1 MLSNLQI
8 ILVAGAALLFLVIL
22 YLFFRPL
29 FTRKLTQNSLD
40 DSSSMLFQEGVE
52 QGTLGF
58 EDEAFQEQEL
68 IILNLVSMDKSNFDM
83 NQVLTL
89 LKNLDAK
96 YVNGFFSYRDLG
108 GREIYRI
115 ASGINPGLLDSDT
128 QTHVLLMAL
137 DLYQAI
143 DPVKAFETMLESA
156 SGISEKLH
164 ASICDSARAPLSKQ
178 MIEHLKLELKKL
190 AILNPCEV
198 FLRNEQAKQEI
209 HFYPRKNTL
218 S

>member
-22 YLFFRPL
+22 YLFFRPF
-29 FTRKLTQNSLD
+29 FTRKLIQNSLD

-58 EDEAFQEQEL
+58 EDEDEAFQEQEL

-156 SGISEKLH
+156 SGVSEKLH

-178 MIEHLKLELKKL
+178 MIEHLKSR
-190 AILNPCEV
+190 A
-198 FLRNEQAKQEI
+198 QEI
-209 HFYPRKNTL
+209 SHLKSMRSISEK
-218 S
+218 

>member
-8 ILVAGAALLFLVIL
+8 ILVAGASLLFLVIL

-29 FTRKLTQNSLD
+29 FTRKLIQNSLD

-58 EDEAFQEQEL
+58 EDEDEAFQEQEL

-178 MIEHLKLELKKL
+178 MIEHLKSR
-190 AILNPCEV
+190 A
-198 FLRNEQAKQEI
+198 QEI
-209 HFYPRKNTL
+209 SHLKSMRSISEK
-218 S
+218 

>member
-29 FTRKLTQNSLD
+29 FTRKLIQKSLD

-58 EDEAFQEQEL
+58 EDEDEAFQEQEL

-178 MIEHLKLELKKL
+178 MIEHLKSR
-190 AILNPCEV
+190 A
-198 FLRNEQAKQEI
+198 QEI
-209 HFYPRKNTL
+209 SHLKSMRSISEK
-218 S
+218 

>member
-1 MLSNLQI
+1 MPSNIQI
-8 ILVAGAALLFLVIL
+8 ILVAGAAVLFLVIL

-29 FTRKLTQNSLD
+29 FTRKLIQNSLD
-40 DSSSMLFQEGVE
+40 DSQSMLFEEEIE

-58 EDEAFQEQEL
+58 EDTNDLTQEQEL

-115 ASGINPGLLDSDT
+115 ASGINPGLLNSDT

-137 DLYQAI
+137 DLHKAI

-178 MIEHLKLELKKL
+178 MIEHLKSR
-190 AILNPCEV
+190 A
-198 FLRNEQAKQEI
+198 QEI
-209 HFYPRKNTL
+209 SHLKSMRSISEK
-218 S
+218 

>member
-1 MLSNLQI
+1 MPSNLQI
-8 ILVAGAALLFLVIL
+8 ILVSGAALLFLVIL

-29 FTRKLTQNSLD
+29 FTRKLTQNTLN
-40 DSSSMLFQEGVE
+40 DSSSMLFKEGVE

-58 EDEAFQEQEL
+58 DDGDNLFQEQEL
-68 IILNLVSMDKSNFDM
+68 IIFNLVSMDKSNFDM

-96 YVNGFFSYRDLG
+96 YANGFFSYRDLS

-128 QTHVLLMAL
+128 RTHVLMMAL
-137 DLYQAI
+137 DLHQAI

-178 MIEHLKLELKKL
+178 MIEHLRSR
-190 AILNPCEV
+190 A
-198 FLRNEQAKQEI
+198 QEI
-209 HFYPRKNTL
+209 SHLKSMRSL
-218 S
+218 SVK

>member
-29 FTRKLTQNSLD
+29 FTRKLIQNSLD
-40 DSSSMLFQEGVE
+40 DSSSTLFQEGVE

-58 EDEAFQEQEL
+58 EDEDDAFQEQEL

-178 MIEHLKLELKKL
+178 MIEHLKSR
-190 AILNPCEV
+190 A
-198 FLRNEQAKQEI
+198 QEI
-209 HFYPRKNTL
+209 SHLKSMRSISEK
-218 S
+218 

>member
-22 YLFFRPL
+22 YLFFRPF
-29 FTRKLTQNSLD
+29 FTRKLIQNSLD

-58 EDEAFQEQEL
+58 EDEDEAFQEQEL

-96 YVNGFFSYRDLG
+96 YVNGFFSYRDLS

-143 DPVKAFETMLESA
+143 DPVKEFETMLESA

-178 MIEHLKLELKKL
+178 MIEHLKSR
-190 AILNPCEV
+190 A
-198 FLRNEQAKQEI
+198 QEI
-209 HFYPRKNTL
+209 SHLKSMRSISEK
-218 S
+218 

>member
-1 MLSNLQI
+1 MPSNLEI
-8 ILVAGAALLFLVIL
+8 ILVAGAALFFLAIL
-22 YLFFRPL
+22 YLFFKPL
-29 FTRKLTQNSLD
+29 FTRKLIQNSLD
-40 DSSSMLFQEGVE
+40 DSSSMLFQEDVE

-58 EDEAFQEQEL
+58 DDEDEAAQEQEL

-115 ASGINPGLLDSDT
+115 ASGINPGILDSDT

-178 MIEHLKLELKKL
+178 MIEHLKSR
-190 AILNPCEV
+190 A
-198 FLRNEQAKQEI
+198 QEI
-209 HFYPRKNTL
+209 SHLQSMRSISAK
-218 S
+218 

>member
-8 ILVAGAALLFLVIL
+8 ILVAGAALFFLVIL

-29 FTRKLTQNSLD
+29 FTRKLIQNSLD

-58 EDEAFQEQEL
+58 EDEDEAFQEQEL

-143 DPVKAFETMLESA
+143 DPVKEFETMLESA

-178 MIEHLKLELKKL
+178 MIEHLKSR
-190 AILNPCEV
+190 A
-198 FLRNEQAKQEI
+198 QEI
-209 HFYPRKNTL
+209 SHLKSMRSISEK
-218 S
+218 

>member
-156 SGISEKLH
+156 SGVSEKLH

-178 MIEHLKLELKKL
+178 MIEHLKSR
-190 AILNPCEV
+190 A
-198 FLRNEQAKQEI
+198 QEI
-209 HFYPRKNTL
+209 SHLKSMRSISEK
-218 S
+218 